1 MSPAHSEDNHLPPS
15 SSSFS
20 TLGVRTNNGLVTGQP
35 EPGDT
40 SGRDMRSEKEATELQ
55 TECGCQRRR
64 RAEGRERTPT
74 PPPHPICQPLWS
86 THHFQ
91 TQTYTPVMECK
102 YLNMG
107 KVGCFFLPSKM
118 CCLVENGPK
127 KTTRESL
134 YFDFSKLTEQRAAL
148 SIYQSPLRVTE

>member
-1 MSPAHSEDNHLPPS
+1 MSPARFEGNHLPPS

-20 TLGVRTNNGLVTGQP
+20 TLGARMNSGLASGQP

-40 SGRDMRSEKEATELQ
+40 SGWEIRSEKEAREIRIVRGGEEL
-55 TECGCQRRR
+55 RV
-64 RAEGRERTPT
+64 GRD
-74 PPPHPICQPLWS
+74 PPPPPPLHPHLS
-86 THHFQ
+86 ASVVHTSFQ

-107 KVGCFFLPSKM
+107 TVGCFFLPSKM

-127 KTTRESL
+127 KTTQESL
-134 YFDFSKLTEQRAAL
+134 YFDFSKLTERGAAL
-148 SIYQSPLRVTE
+148 SIYQSPLRVTD